1 MAQYL
6 EKVCKQLKA
15 SQTYI
20 LTQVL
25 RVDNVHTDAL
35 AGLGS
40 VLDHQ
45 FKHSISM
52 EYLDKPSI
60 EAKPTIEVSQV
71 SITPNWQSSIIHY
84 LVNDM
89 LPLNR
94 KDWSIGSS
102 KSRQHAT
109 ICGTTFS
116 SKDPT
121 LDHISVA

>member
-1 MAQYL
+1 MTKHPRMAQYL

-15 SQTYI
+15 FQTYI

-35 AGLGS
+35 ADLGS
-40 VLDHQ
+40 TLDHQ

-60 EAKPTIEVSQV
+60 EAKPTTEVSQV
-71 SITPNWQSSIIHY
+71 SITPNWQSSIIQY

-89 LPLNR
+89 LPTAR
-94 KDWSIGSS
+94 KIGVYEAPNQGNMLLYVERHSHP
-102 KSRQHAT
+102 KILH
-109 ICGTTFS
+109 
-116 SKDPT
+116 
-121 LDHISVA
+121 